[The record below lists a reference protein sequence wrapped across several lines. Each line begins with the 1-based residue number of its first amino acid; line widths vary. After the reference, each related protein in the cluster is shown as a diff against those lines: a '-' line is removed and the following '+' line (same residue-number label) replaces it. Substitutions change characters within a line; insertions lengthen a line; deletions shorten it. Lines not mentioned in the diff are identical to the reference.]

1 MKLLLNPE
9 YSLYEKD
16 GKAFC
21 DSLQVAETFE
31 KRHDHVLR
39 DIRNVIADI
48 EEDFSLPNFGESNY
62 KERGKKYPKYLLT
75 KDGFTLLTM
84 GYTGKKA
91 MQFKIAYINRFNQ
104 MEAFISS
111 LLEAKMEFP
120 AFTDA
125 VMLAHEEPKHYHYS
139 NEVNLIYRLVLGMD
153 AKKFREA
160 SGIPAGEGIR
170 PYLTEEQIKLIQ
182 TLQRIDIGL
191 LEAGINYND
200 RKNTLYNSYSRR
212 IRRLAG

>member
-1 MKLLLNPE
+1 MIYYFHRVKSQRGEMMMKLLLNPE

-104 MEAFISS
+104 VEAFV
-111 LLEAKMEFP
+111 
-120 AFTDA
+120 TC
-125 VMLAHEEPKHYHYS
+125 
-139 NEVNLIYRLVLGMD
+139 RLTW
-153 AKKFREA
+153 KK
-160 SGIPAGEGIR
+160 P
-170 PYLTEEQIKLIQ
+170 LT
-182 TLQRIDIGL
+182 RG
-191 LEAGINYND
+191 
-200 RKNTLYNSYSRR
+200 SRDM
-212 IRRLAG
+212 GV